1 MLFIHLLNSS
11 IKRNTRV
18 YGPYLVATSMLVAI
32 NYIFAAI
39 SANHSLSNLSSGA
52 VTSSLLKL
60 GTTFILLVTAAFLL
74 YVNNFCGSNVGMR
87 LASTACWE

>member
-18 YGPYLVATSMLVAI
+18 YGPATSMLVAI

-39 SANHSLSNLSSGA
+39 STNHSLSNLSSGA